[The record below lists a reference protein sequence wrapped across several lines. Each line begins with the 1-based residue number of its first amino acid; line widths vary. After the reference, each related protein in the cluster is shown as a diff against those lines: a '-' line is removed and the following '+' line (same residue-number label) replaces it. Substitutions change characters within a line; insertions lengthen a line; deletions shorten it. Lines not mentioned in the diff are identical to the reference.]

1 MIENKSNINLFF
13 STPVW
18 KSQLSEFKE
27 LNKKLYNYITN
38 LKKIDPK
45 GLKKSTIGGWHSPN
59 FDLNNDE
66 PRLFVNAINPGLSEA
81 FKDMGWDVKN
91 QQIKITGMWSV
102 INKTGAAN
110 ARHIHPNSFLSA
122 AYYVK
127 APDNC
132 GDIMF
137 HDPRSA
143 AVYRRPKVSNDNLLN
158 TSEISITPK
167 DGLLVLFPSFL
178 NHSVK
183 PNDSGKERV
192 VVSFNIDLIQS

>member
-18 KSQLSEFKE
+18 KSQLNNFEE
-27 LNKKLYNYITN
+27 LNNKLYNYIIN
-38 LKKIDPK
+38 LEKSDSK

-59 FDLNNDE
+59 FDLNHEE
-66 PRLFVNAINPGLSEA
+66 PRLFVNSINTGLTEA
-81 FKDMGWDVKN
+81 FQDLGWDVKN
-91 QQIKITGMWSV
+91 QQVKITGMWSV
-102 INKTGAAN
+102 INRSGAAN

-143 AVYRRPKVSNDNLLN
+143 AVYKRAKIEKDNILN
-158 TSEISITPK
+158 TSEILITPK
-167 DGLLVLFPSFL
+167 EGLLVLFPSYL
-178 NHSVK
+178 QHSVQS
-183 PNDSGKERV
+183 NESGKERV
-192 VVSFNIDLIQS
+192 VISFNIDLI

>member
-1 MIENKSNINLFF
+1 MIENKSNIHLFF

-18 KSQLSEFKE
+18 KSQLNNFEE
-27 LNKKLYNYITN
+27 LNNKLYNYILN
-38 LKKIDPK
+38 LEKGDSK
-45 GLKKSTIGGWHSPN
+45 GLKKSSIGGWHSPN
-59 FDLNNDE
+59 FDLNHEE
-66 PRLFVNAINPGLSEA
+66 PRLFVNSINPGLTEA
-81 FKDMGWDVKN
+81 FQDLGWDIKN
-91 QQIKITGMWSV
+91 QQVKITGMWSV
-102 INKTGAAN
+102 INRAGAAN
-110 ARHIHPNSFLSA
+110 ARHIHPNAFLSA

-127 APDNC
+127 APENC

-143 AVYRRPKVSNDNLLN
+143 AVYRRPKISNDNILN

-183 PNDSGKERV
+183 PNESDKDRV
-192 VVSFNIDLIQS
+192 VISFNIDLI